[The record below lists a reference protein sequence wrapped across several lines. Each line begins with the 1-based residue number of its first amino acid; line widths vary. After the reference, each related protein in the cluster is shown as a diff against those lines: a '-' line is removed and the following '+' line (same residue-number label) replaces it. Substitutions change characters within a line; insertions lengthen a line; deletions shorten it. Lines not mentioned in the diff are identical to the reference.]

1 MKKYQSILVLLAL
14 VLLTVISCA
23 KKIVP
28 SMTTNKLGKSYN
40 SDAFNYVYVEAIK
53 QKLMGN
59 VGEALKYF
67 EQSLQINPGS
77 DAAYYQMAQIVLAS
91 GDIKNSKKYVTK
103 ALFIDD
109 RNLWY
114 LVMLAGM
121 YYQEKDLDSA
131 IIYYE
136 KAVNYF
142 PDKGNLMLM
151 LGNLYSENKNYDKA
165 VNVFNSFDN
174 KYGVNE
180 TSTLSAIKNLI
191 DAGKYDEGLEKIQL
205 LLQQSP
211 DEILYNGLLAQIY
224 EGKNEKDKAL
234 EVYDKLMKRNP
245 GNAQV
250 QLALCDFLLSGKN
263 YDELFSILNTVV
275 LNSNVTREDKIS
287 LFAKMIQIP
296 DLIMDKKGNLV
307 KNLMVLEANYS
318 NDEIV
323 PLLRPELLINQ
334 GNLQD
339 AALRLEDI
347 IKMNQGSYYAW
358 EKLLLVYMQMRDF
371 KSLMIRGEECATRFN
386 RSFVAKVLYANGAL
400 ESGKYEIAIEELRK
414 AEILAGDNKDF
425 MLQVLT
431 MRADMYYRMKD
442 YSKAFETFDEALKYN
457 NEDLTVMN
465 NYAYYLAEQNLRLK
479 EAEEMSQKVI
489 ETEKGNTTYLDTYG
503 WILYKRGKLKEAAKV
518 FESII
523 NSGEEPDAVWYEH
536 YGFILKKQKKCN
548 EAIENWNRAL
558 KLDSTKTD
566 LNKEIENCKK

>member
-1 MKKYQSILVLLAL
+1 MNKYRYIIGLLVLVLLAD
-14 VLLTVISCA
+14 ISCG

-28 SMTTNKLGKSYN
+28 SVTTNKLGKGYN

-59 VGEALKYF
+59 GGESLKYF

-77 DAAYYQMAQIVLAS
+77 DAAYYQMAQIVLAN
-91 GDIKNSKKYVTK
+91 GDLKSAKKYVTK
-103 ALFIDD
+103 ALSIDD

-114 LVMLAGM
+114 LVMIAGM
-121 YYQEKDLDSA
+121 YYQEKNLDSA

-136 KAVNYF
+136 KAVKYF
-142 PDKGNLMLM
+142 PDKENLMLM

-180 TSTLSAIKNLI
+180 KSTLSAIKNLI
-191 DAGKYDEGLEKIQL
+191 DAGKFDEGLIKVQL

-224 EGKNEKDKAL
+224 EGKNEKEKAL
-234 EVYDKLMKRNP
+234 EVYDKLMERNP

-263 YDELFSILNTVV
+263 YDELFRILNTVV
-275 LNSNVTREDKIS
+275 LNSKVTREDKIS
-287 LFAKMIQIP
+287 LFAKMIQTP
-296 DLIMDKKGNLV
+296 DLIVDQKDNLAI
-307 KNLMVLEANYS
+307 NLMVLEATYN
-318 NDEIV
+318 NDEII
-323 PLLRPELLINQ
+323 PLLRAELLINQ
-334 GNLQD
+334 GNLPD
-339 AALRLEDI
+339 AALRLEEIVKLDQD
-347 IKMNQGSYYAW
+347 NYYAW

-371 KSLMIRGEECATRFN
+371 KNLMARGEECATRFN
-386 RSFVAKVLYANGAL
+386 RSFIAKVLYANGAL
-400 ESGKYEIAIEELRK
+400 EEGKYEIAIEELRK
-414 AEILAGDNKDF
+414 AEILAGDNKDY
-425 MLQVLT
+425 MIQVLT
-431 MRADMYYRMKD
+431 MRADIYYRMKD
-442 YSKAFETFDEALKYN
+442 FSKAFQTFDEALKYN

-465 NYAYYLAEQNLRLK
+465 NYAYYLAEQNLKLK
-479 EAEEMSQKVI
+479 EAEEMSRKVI
-489 ETEKGNTTYLDTYG
+489 ETEKSNTTYLDTYG
-503 WILYKRGKLKEAAKV
+503 WILYKRGKLKDAAKV

-536 YGFILKKQKKCN
+536 YGFILKKQKKCM
-548 EAIENWNRAL
+548 EAIDNWNRAL

-566 LNKEIENCKK
+566 LNKEIENCRK